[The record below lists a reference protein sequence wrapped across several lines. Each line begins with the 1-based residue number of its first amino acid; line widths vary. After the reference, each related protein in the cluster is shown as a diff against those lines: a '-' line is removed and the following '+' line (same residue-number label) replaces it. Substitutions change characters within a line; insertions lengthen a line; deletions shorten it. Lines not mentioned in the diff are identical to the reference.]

1 MRIPGTGIRFG
12 LDPLVGLVPGVG
24 DAAGALV
31 AAYVVL
37 AAARLDVPPST
48 LLRMLTNIAIDALL
62 GTVPVLGDVFDV
74 AWKANRR
81 NVTLIER
88 HLADP
93 HGARRVSRSWLIL
106 VVLVLVLLAALGIS
120 VGWLVTRALIHLM

>member
-74 AWKANRR
+74 AWKANRK